1 MASRKDIKRQQEAES
16 KILQYKAVVDYLS
29 TKSDPAQIP
38 VNNTLAI
45 SRILIE
51 HGWQP
56 KKNGLWSKE
65 TMVLNIV
72 QAGKQEFQ
80 TQYDRLRQAHLVATV
95 KNFKESKLPMALERR
110 AKPIDP

>member
-1 MASRKDIKRQQEAES
+1 MASRKEIKRQQETES

-29 TKSDPAQIP
+29 NKTDPAQLP

-56 KKNGLWSKE
+56 EKNGLWSKE
-65 TMVLNIV
+65 TMVMNII

-80 TQYDRLRQAHLVATV
+80 AQYDRLRQAHLQQSV
-95 KNFKESKLPMALERR
+95 KNFKEG
-110 AKPIDP
+110 